1 MFLVVVLLPTR
12 GSTRVI
18 APRLAGIRTPRR
30 GRPPATWP
38 RIDRDYEALRVDMH
52 ALFQDLGLTTAPAA
66 A

>member
-1 MFLVVVLLPTR
+1 MFLVVVLSPTR

-38 RIDRDYEALRVDMH
+38 RIDRDYKALPLRVDMH
-52 ALFQDLGLTTAPAA
+52 ALFRLL
-66 A
+66 